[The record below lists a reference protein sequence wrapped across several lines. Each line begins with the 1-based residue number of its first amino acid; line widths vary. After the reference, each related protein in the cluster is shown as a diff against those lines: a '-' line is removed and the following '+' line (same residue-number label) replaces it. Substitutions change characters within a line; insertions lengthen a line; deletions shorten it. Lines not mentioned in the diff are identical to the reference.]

1 MAVIEG
7 AGVPKRTPVCEATRE
22 RETFR
27 YDDALFSNVK
37 FNDAGTPIP
46 SSELVTCPDAI
57 LTALARL
64 AASQTGT
71 ARSLISLFDQSYQYI
86 VAEATPTISLIPSL
100 SESARD
106 YESLWLCGTAIPRVH
121 GVCEHTLCGDEFGYF
136 VEGNTDDELP
146 ILVVEDLV
154 SDPRF
159 ASKPYCQPGSQA
171 RFYAAVPIRTDRGVN
186 IGVLC
191 VIDTSPGAAW
201 NDQHSRLLQE
211 LSRAV
216 MGHLEATSLRKPQR
230 RTERMSRG
238 LRDFVENNSAFSGEQ
253 STSTPDTIKSPGP
266 LEEKQPMD
274 LAGAVEAITLQD
286 TASSSADLPTTVT
299 SPQQTTH
306 QADSGM
312 SPMKQETTQD
322 SKRSP
327 NTTNEVFSKAADI
340 VQNALEADGCL
351 FLNADLLEFS
361 TSPPD
366 LADAYLATRRP
377 STFSYS
383 GSESAHTVVSSE
395 ERPMSPCQILGTS
408 DVNTPTPD
416 DAIEATHVPLPQTLL
431 ARMIRRYPKGQVF
444 NFGASGELQPD
455 DLPEDSNADSPLSPY
470 IGHESEA
477 PGMPKWQPFT
487 ARQGEKPRLQPK
499 EASVLLETFPNARS
513 VAFVPIWDP
522 RKERWSAGGFVHT
535 LAPNRTFTL
544 DLDLTYLRA
553 LGVLAASEAFRIETM
568 ASDKAKFD
576 ALGSLSHEL
585 RSPLHGAVLSVELL
599 NDTCL
604 SVPQQNI
611 VHTIETCCR
620 TLSDTIDHL
629 LEYSKV
635 NSLASHEV
643 PQDAKAD
650 GQGLNRASS
659 FMTAMKP
666 FCKTVHLDILVE
678 EVMESVYAGFNFQHL
693 SIAQLSRQSP
703 KRAGPHDITSIRRLD
718 SMQAME
724 ELGPSVTTGSVQASF
739 GDVAVFL
746 AVDPSCSWAFDTH
759 PGPMRRIVMNL
770 FGNSLKYTH
779 RGLIKVSLQQ
789 TSILC
794 PSSKE
799 RWVTLTVAD
808 TGVGIGQDF
817 LQNSIFKP
825 FAQENY
831 LSSGTGVG
839 LSFVKQM
846 TTQLGGHISVSS
858 RIGVGTTVT
867 VSLPMS
873 LGDSR
878 PEPATPLAESE
889 EEFESQLRKLR
900 GLRVR
905 MLDFSKHQ
913 VAGEGSPSS
922 TMESPDVL
930 VQNICRD
937 WMHMEVNSELESKQL
952 VPDLIIWSEDRLEQP
967 TSAQEPLT
975 DVPGVVLCANAQT
988 AYQYATGTKATP
1000 RPGIFEFISQPLGPR
1015 KLARAFSLALH
1026 RWTVA
1031 QTSAMSP
1038 TTTTQPT
1045 TEPERNRAD
1054 SVPAPIVSPGTPFP
1068 LSSEETPSPSQDYFT
1083 APEFLLVD
1091 DNFINLKILTSYMK
1105 KLKQPYQTATNGQEA
1120 LSAYEMDS
1128 GRYVCILM
1136 DISMPIMD
1144 GFEAT
1149 RRIRAFEQRHGLRP
1163 ALILALTGLASEE
1176 AQREAMVSGVDLFLT
1191 KPVRLK
1197 ELGPILRSRGVIPE
1211 EK

>member
-7 AGVPKRTPVCEATRE
+7 ARVPKKTSVSEATRE

-27 YDDALFSNVK
+27 YDDVLFANVK

-46 SSELVTCPDAI
+46 SSELLTCPDAI

-86 VAEATPTISLIPSL
+86 VAEATPTIPLIPSL
-100 SESARD
+100 PESARNH
-106 YESLWLCGTAIPRVH
+106 ESLWLCGTAIPRIH

-136 VEGNTDDELP
+136 VEGGTDELP
-146 ILVVEDLV
+146 VLVVEDLV

-159 ASKPYCQPGSQA
+159 ATKPYCQPGSQA
-171 RFYAAVPIRTDRGVN
+171 RFYAAVPIRTERGVN

-191 VIDTSPGAAW
+191 VIDTSPAAAW
-201 NDQHSRLLQE
+201 NDQNSRLLQE
-211 LSRAV
+211 LSRAA
-216 MGHLEATSLRKPQR
+216 MGHLEATSLRTPQR

-238 LRDFVENNSAFSGEQ
+238 LRDFVENNSPLSGEQ
-253 STSTPDTIKSPGP
+253 PVNTPDTIKTPGP
-266 LEEKQPMD
+266 LGEQQPIPLD
-274 LAGAVEAITLQD
+274 SAVGAMTLQD
-286 TASSSADLPTTVT
+286 AAPSNTGLLTAVTNQQPTMNQSGPGALPV
-299 SPQQTTH
+299 
-306 QADSGM
+306 
-312 SPMKQETTQD
+312 KQEPTSD
-322 SKRSP
+322 LKRSL

-340 VQNALEADGCL
+340 VQSALEADGCL

-361 TSPPD
+361 TSPSD
-366 LADAYLATRRP
+366 LADEDLATRRP

-408 DVNTPTPD
+408 DVNTPAPD
-416 DAIEATHVPLPQTLL
+416 DTVEPSHVPLPQTLL
-431 ARMIRRYPKGQVF
+431 ARMIRRYPRGRIF

-455 DLPEDSNADSPLSPY
+455 DLPQESKSDSPLSPFVTQ
-470 IGHESEA
+470 ESEA
-477 PGMPKWQPFT
+477 SDMPNWQPFP
-487 ARQGEKPRLQPK
+487 AGPGDKLRLQPR
-499 EASVLLETFPNARS
+499 EASLLLETFPNARS
-513 VAFVPIWDP
+513 VAFVPIWNP
-522 RKERWSAGGFVHT
+522 RKERWSAGGFLHT

-568 ASDKAKFD
+568 ASDKAKSD

-599 NDTCL
+599 NDTRL

-620 TLSDTIDHL
+620 TLSDTIEHL
-629 LEYSKV
+629 LDYSKV
-635 NSLASHEV
+635 NSLASQEA
-643 PQDAKAD
+643 PQEASPE

-659 FMTAMKP
+659 FMTAVKP
-666 FCKTVHLDILVE
+666 YCKTVHLDILVE
-678 EVMESVYAGFNFQHL
+678 EVMESVYAGFKFQHL
-693 SIAQLSRQSP
+693 SIAQLSRQPP
-703 KRAGPHDITSIRRLD
+703 KRGGHHDINSIRRLD

-724 ELGPSVTTGSVQASF
+724 ELGPSTTTTTTSNSYTSF

-746 AVDPSCSWAFDTH
+746 AVDPSSSWAFSTH

-789 TSILC
+789 TNPLC
-794 PSSKE
+794 PDSKE

-808 TGVGIGQDF
+808 TGVGIGQEF

-839 LSFVKQM
+839 LSFVKQV
-846 TTQLGGHISVSS
+846 TTHLGGNISVSS

-867 VSLPMS
+867 VSLPMTLEDS
-873 LGDSR
+873 CLGN
-878 PEPATPLAESE
+878 ATQLAESE

-905 MLDFSKHQ
+905 MLDFNKHQ
-913 VAGEGSPSS
+913 GTGGVPPST
-922 TMESPDVL
+922 TMETPDVL

-952 VPDLIIWSEDRLEQP
+952 VPDLIIWSEDGLQQP
-967 TSAQEPLT
+967 ISAHEPLP
-975 DVPGVVLCANAQT
+975 DVPSVVLCANALT
-988 AYQYATGTKATP
+988 AHQYATGTKVTP
-1000 RPGIFEFISQPLGPR
+1000 HPGIFEFISQPLGPR

-1031 QTSAMSP
+1031 QTSA
-1038 TTTTQPT
+1038 TTTQTT
-1045 TEPERNRAD
+1045 TEPERNRRD
-1054 SVPAPIVSPGTPFP
+1054 SVSAPTVSPGTPFP

-1120 LSAYEMDS
+1120 LSAYETDS

-1149 RRIRAFEQRHGLRP
+1149 RRIRSFEQRHGLRP

-1176 AQREAMVSGVDLFLT
+1176 AQREAVVSGVDLFLT

>member
-27 YDDALFSNVK
+27 YDGALFANVK

-64 AASQTGT
+64 ATSQTGT
-71 ARSLISLFDQSYQYI
+71 ARSLISLFDQSHQYI

-100 SESARD
+100 SESARN

-136 VEGNTDDELP
+136 VEGNTDEELP
-146 ILVVEDLV
+146 VLVVEDLV

-159 ASKPYCQPGSQA
+159 ASKPYCRPGSQA

-216 MGHLEATSLRKPQR
+216 MGHLEATSLRTPQR

-253 STSTPDTIKSPGP
+253 PANTPDTIKSPSPKDEQRP
-266 LEEKQPMD
+266 LD
-274 LAGAVEAITLQD
+274 LGSAVEAITLQD
-286 TASSSADLPTTVT
+286 EASPSTELPITMT
-299 SPQQTTH
+299 SLPQTT
-306 QADSGM
+306 DKPGSGA
-312 SPMKQETTQD
+312 SLAKQETTQD
-322 SKRSP
+322 SKHP
-327 NTTNEVFSKAADI
+327 LNTTKDVFSKAADI

-361 TSPPD
+361 ASPSD
-366 LADAYLATRRP
+366 LADEDLTTRRP

-408 DVNTPTPD
+408 DVNTPSLD
-416 DAIEATHVPLPQTLL
+416 DAIETTHVPLPQTLL
-431 ARMIRRYPKGQVF
+431 ARMIRRYPKGQIF
-444 NFGASGELQPD
+444 NFGSNGELQPD
-455 DLPEDSNADSPLSPY
+455 DLPEDSKADSPLSPFL
-470 IGHESEA
+470 GHESGA
-477 PGMPKWQPFT
+477 SKWQPFAT
-487 ARQGEKPRLQPK
+487 RQGEKPRLQPK
-499 EASVLLETFPNARS
+499 EASLLLETFPNARS

-568 ASDKAKFD
+568 ASDKAKSD

-635 NSLASHEV
+635 NSLTSHDV
-643 PQDAKAD
+643 PQDAKAE
-650 GQGLNRASS
+650 GQRASS

-703 KRAGPHDITSIRRLD
+703 RGGHHDVTSIRRLD

-724 ELGPSVTTGSVQASF
+724 ELGSSVTTGNFQTGF

-746 AVDPSCSWAFDTH
+746 AVDPSCSWAFYTH

-789 TSILC
+789 SNTLC
-794 PSSKE
+794 AESKE

-825 FAQENY
+825 FAQENH

-846 TTQLGGHISVSS
+846 TTHLGGNISVSS

-867 VSLPMS
+867 VSLPMT
-873 LGDSR
+873 LEDSC
-878 PEPATPLAESE
+878 PGTATQLAESE

-913 VAGEGSPSS
+913 VTGGVPPST
-922 TMESPDVL
+922 TMETPDML

-952 VPDLIIWSEDRLEQP
+952 VPDLIIWSEDGLEQP
-967 TSAQEPLT
+967 LSAHEPLP
-975 DVPGVVLCANAQT
+975 DVPGVVLCANALT
-988 AYQYATGTKATP
+988 AHQYATGTKATP
-1000 RPGIFEFISQPLGPR
+1000 HPGIFEFISQPLGPR

-1031 QTSAMSP
+1031 QTSAMPP
-1038 TTTTQPT
+1038 TTTTQTT
-1045 TEPERNRAD
+1045 TEPERNRRD
-1054 SVPAPIVSPGTPFP
+1054 SVPASFVSPGTPFP

-1120 LSAYEMDS
+1120 LSAYETDS

-1149 RRIRAFEQRHGLRP
+1149 RRIRSFEQRHGLRP

-1176 AQREAMVSGVDLFLT
+1176 AQREAVVSGVDLFLT

>member
-1 MAVIEG
+1 MAVIKG
-7 AGVPKRTPVCEATRE
+7 AGVPQRAPVCEATRE

-27 YDDALFSNVK
+27 YDDALFSSVK
-37 FNDAGTPIP
+37 FNDSGAPIP
-46 SSELVTCPDAI
+46 SAELVTCPDAI

-100 SESARD
+100 SESARN

-136 VEGNTDDELP
+136 VEGNTDGELP

-191 VIDTSPGAAW
+191 VMDTSPGAAW

-274 LAGAVEAITLQD
+274 LAGAVEAVTLQD

-306 QADSGM
+306 QSDSGM

-361 TSPPD
+361 TSPQG
-366 LADAYLATRRP
+366 LADEYLATRRP

-383 GSESAHTVVSSE
+383 GSESGHTVVSSE

-408 DVNTPTPD
+408 DVNTPTPG

-431 ARMIRRYPKGQVF
+431 ARLIRRYPKGQVF
-444 NFGASGELQPD
+444 NFGANGELQPD
-455 DLPEDSNADSPLSPY
+455 DLPEDSKADSPLSPY
-470 IGHESEA
+470 IGYESEA
-477 PGMPKWQPFT
+477 PGMPKWQPFA

-499 EASVLLETFPNARS
+499 EANLLLETFPNARS

-522 RKERWSAGGFVHT
+522 RKERWSAGGFIHT

-568 ASDKAKFD
+568 ASDKAKSD

-611 VHTIETCCR
+611 LHTIETCCR

-643 PQDAKAD
+643 PQE
-650 GQGLNRASS
+650 GQSLNRASS
-659 FMTAMKP
+659 FRTAMKP

-693 SIAQLSRQSP
+693 SIAQLSGQSP
-703 KRAGPHDITSIRRLD
+703 KRAGPLDITSIRRLD

-724 ELGPSVTTGSVQASF
+724 ELGPSVTTGGVDTSF

-746 AVDPSCSWAFDTH
+746 TVDPSCSWAFYTH

-789 TSILC
+789 SNALC
-794 PSSKE
+794 ADSKE

-825 FAQENY
+825 FAQENH

-867 VSLPMS
+867 VTLPMT
-873 LGDSR
+873 LEDPR
-878 PEPATPLAESE
+878 PEPATPLAEGE
-889 EEFESQLRKLR
+889 DEFESQLRKLC

-913 VAGEGSPSS
+913 APEGVSPST
-922 TMESPDVL
+922 TMETPDAL

-967 TSAQEPLT
+967 VSPQEPLT

-1031 QTSAMSP
+1031 QTSAMPP
-1038 TTTTQPT
+1038 TSTTQTT
-1045 TEPERNRAD
+1045 TEPEGNWAD
-1054 SVPAPIVSPGTPFP
+1054 SVPAPTVSPGTPFP
-1068 LSSEETPSPSQDYFT
+1068 LSSEETPSSSQDYFT
-1083 APEFLLVD
+1083 SPEFLLVD

-1105 KLKQPYQTATNGQEA
+1105 KLKQPYHTATNGQEA

-1197 ELGPILRSRGVIPE
+1197 DLGPILRSRGVIPE

>member
-1 MAVIEG
+1 MAVIKG

-37 FNDAGTPIP
+37 FNDSGAPIP

-64 AASQTGT
+64 ATSQTGT

-100 SESARD
+100 SESARN
-106 YESLWLCGTAIPRVH
+106 YECLWLCGTAIPRIH

-136 VEGNTDDELP
+136 VEEKTDDELP
-146 ILVVEDLV
+146 VLVVEDLV

-191 VIDTSPGAAW
+191 VMDTSPGAAW

-238 LRDFVENNSAFSGEQ
+238 LRDFVENNSAFSGERPA
-253 STSTPDTIKSPGP
+253 STPDTIKSPGP
-266 LEEKQPMD
+266 LEEQRPMD
-274 LAGAVEAITLQD
+274 LGGAVEAITLQD
-286 TASSSADLPTTVT
+286 TASSSADLPTTV
-299 SPQQTTH
+299 SSSQQTTD
-306 QADSGM
+306 QAGSGA
-312 SPMKQETTQD
+312 SPVKQETAQD
-322 SKRSP
+322 SKRHL
-327 NTTNEVFSKAADI
+327 NTSKDVFSKAADI

-351 FLNADLLEFS
+351 FLNADILEFS
-361 TSPPD
+361 TSPSD
-366 LADAYLATRRP
+366 IADEDLATRRP

-408 DVNTPTPD
+408 DVSTPTPD
-416 DAIEATHVPLPQTLL
+416 DAIEVTHVPLPQTLL
-431 ARMIRRYPKGQVF
+431 ARMIRRYPKGRIF
-444 NFGASGELQPD
+444 NFGA
-455 DLPEDSNADSPLSPY
+455 N
-470 IGHESEA
+470 A

-499 EASVLLETFPNARS
+499 EASILLETFPNARS

-553 LGVLAASEAFRIETM
+553 LGVLAASEAFRIETL
-568 ASDKAKFD
+568 ASDKAKSD

-635 NSLASHEV
+635 NSLASHEA
-643 PQDAKAD
+643 PQDAKAE

-693 SIAQLSRQSP
+693 SIAQLSRQST

-724 ELGPSVTTGSVQASF
+724 ELGPSATTGNSQTSF

-873 LGDSR
+873 LEGSR
-878 PEPATPLAESE
+878 PGPATPSAESE

-913 VAGEGSPSS
+913 VAGEEGSPS
-922 TMESPDVL
+922 TAMETPDVL

-937 WMHMEVNSELESKQL
+937 WMHMEVNSELESKRL
-952 VPDLIIWSEDRLEQP
+952 VPDLIIWSEDRLEQLV
-967 TSAQEPLT
+967 SAQEPLT

-988 AYQYATGTKATP
+988 AYRYATGTKATP

-1038 TTTTQPT
+1038 TSTTQPT
-1045 TEPERNRAD
+1045 TEPEI
-1054 SVPAPIVSPGTPFP
+1054 PAPVVSPGTPFP

-1120 LSAYEMDS
+1120 LSAYELDS

-1176 AQREAMVSGVDLFLT
+1176 AQREAVVSGVDLFLT

-1211 EK
+1211 EE